1 MKGLFEIMTNKEW
14 MINPEFV
21 HGIRKALEQNLNT
34 HAVFEKPQKTC
45 GFVTAIDENGCVYY
59 PEEYQISE
67 DGTKVKSQWA
77 LKYEDEQTFPF
88 VSVLTVDGPITRN
101 GGGCSYGSVDH
112 RNMMINAANHPL
124 CRGHIFIIDT
134 PGGTAWAKNDYE
146 QAINYARSL
155 GQPVLCFIDGD
166 CYSAG
171 MYLAS
176 LCDER
181 YYMHPKDGVGCIGV
195 MGAFYTEADGST
207 NKFTNET
214 YHEIYDPE
222 SYDKNREFRDIA
234 NDGNTEKFVAELA
247 ELGVEFRRDVK
258 KACPK
263 AKKEHLHGKIFT
275 AEEAKGILVDGQSTF
290 LDCIKRC
297 FDLYNGT
304 VKPIEREIT
313 TDDQGTDT
321 EGTEK
326 EPKNAS
332 TPATV
337 ASSAQEPTTAPS
349 SKKDKNNNNF
359 NQTHIDMKNYP
370 LISAACGIKE
380 GEIEVN
386 AEGAFMNVP
395 LLDSLEAHMK
405 EAEQKVADAE
415 QKATAAEQSLAELQG
430 KVDELSAQVTAANEA
445 KEVAET
451 ALAQANEAHSK
462 ELSDLNAQHADALAK
477 KDDELN
483 ALTEAKDKEIAQLTS
498 EKSDAEVNLQTT
510 KDALATAEQTIA
522 DKQAQIAALTNEAG
536 EELNSGDAPENN
548 GEGVKTPQ
556 LRSFDPSKYKTN
568 VERKA
573 AFERFKRGE
582 E

>member
-1 MKGLFEIMTNKEW
+1 
-14 MINPEFV
+14 
-21 HGIRKALEQNLNT
+21 
-34 HAVFEKPQKTC
+34 
-45 GFVTAIDENGCVYY
+45 
-59 PEEYQISE
+59 
-67 DGTKVKSQWA
+67 
-77 LKYEDEQTFPF
+77 
-88 VSVLTVDGPITRN
+88 
-101 GGGCSYGSVDH
+101 
-112 RNMMINAANHPL
+112 
-124 CRGHIFIIDT
+124 
-134 PGGTAWAKNDYE
+134 
-146 QAINYARSL
+146 
-155 GQPVLCFIDGD
+155 
-166 CYSAG
+166 
-171 MYLAS
+171 
-176 LCDER
+176 
-181 YYMHPKDGVGCIGV
+181 MHPKDGVGCIGV

-275 AEEAKGILVDGQSTF
+275 AEEANGILVDGQSTF

-304 VKPIEREIT
+304 AKPIEREIS

-349 SKKDKNNNNF
+349 SKKDNNNNNF

-370 LISAACGIKE
+370 LISAACEIKE

-395 LLDSLEAHMK
+395 LLDSIEAK
-405 EAEQKVADAE
+405 LNTNEQAVADVKQKATTAEQKLADLQAKYDAL
-415 QKATAAEQSLAELQG
+415 QKDLDAAKTLADETAA
-430 KVDELSAQVTAANEA
+430 T
-445 KEVAET
+445 
-451 ALAQANEAHSK
+451 
-462 ELSDLNAQHADALAK
+462 LAK
-477 KDDELN
+477 KNEELTTLTTKKDEEIA
-483 ALTEAKDKEIAQLTS
+483 ALTTKKDEEIASLTTDKAKVEEELKGAKES
-498 EKSDAEVNLQTT
+498 
-510 KDALATAEQTIA
+510 LATAEQTIV
-522 DKQAQIAALTNEAG
+522 DKDAQIAALTNEAG
-536 EELNSGDAPENN
+536 EELNSGEAPENN
-548 GEGVKTPQ
+548 GEGVKTPK